1 MDFGK
6 IRAIKRPERNFYWFI
21 TELPDSAIATRIL
34 VSREGCELRHTQGL
48 QVPSTPT
55 SGLGRIFGNLH
66 IRPKL
71 IVLHNLFFLVLGVSV
86 YFAVIPPF
94 ERRVASAKTI
104 EISLITEIFSADRPL
119 LRLPKIASYDY
130 REGTAEQ
137 IHLPPDIRAWVDEH
151 PGEVWQNTPVSDL
164 LYRKDARTG
173 LYRRITLPNLVYD
186 EVVERAKITLL
197 VVMTA
202 LYVLAVALLEFVI
215 MPRYVYGPIQ
225 LMLSADEATRR
236 GDREHELIEDPYIT
250 DDEIGQI
257 MQSRNQTVTQLR
269 QTLDQLEAQDR
280 LASLGLLS
288 ASVAH
293 EMNTPLAVLHG
304 SIEKLLET
312 IPDATAQDRLH
323 RILRVTERLR
333 KISEGLVDFAR
344 VRKQTSEQVALKPIV
359 EEAWNLV
366 AIDEKA
372 SQVNFKSDIADTEM
386 VVGNADRLV
395 QVFVNLFRNAL
406 NAVEGGGHIWTHARR
421 YGRDGKPWVCVR
433 VDDDGPGIPADVLP
447 DIFDAFVSSRLDA
460 KGTGLGLTVAQ
471 GIVQQHGGTIH
482 AGNRE
487 GKGARLEVVLPGASG

>member
-1 MDFGK
+1 MANNL
-6 IRAIKRPERNFYWFI
+6 RH
-21 TELPDSAIATRIL
+21 
-34 VSREGCELRHTQGL
+34 ELRHTRDLRVDYTRLLPRPMPAQA
-48 QVPSTPT
+48 PT
-55 SGLGRIFGNLH
+55 SRIGRTFGNLH

-71 IVLHNLFFLVLGVSV
+71 IVLHNLFFLVLSVSV

-94 ERRVASAKTI
+94 QRRVAYAKTI

-119 LRLPKIASYDY
+119 LRLPKIATYDY
-130 REGTAEQ
+130 REGTARQ
-137 IHLPPDIRAWVDEH
+137 IEAPDDVEAWLEAH
-151 PGEVWQNTPVSDL
+151 PGEVWQNSPQSDFL
-164 LYRKDARTG
+164 FRKDPKTG

-197 VVMTA
+197 IVLGA

-236 GDREHELIEDPYIT
+236 GDHEHELIDERYISG
-250 DDEIGQI
+250 DEIGQI
-257 MQSRNQTVTQLR
+257 MQSRNQTVIQLR
-269 QTLDQLEAQDR
+269 QALDHLEAQDR

-304 SIEKLLET
+304 SVEKMLET
-312 IPDATAQDRLH
+312 VPEAHAQDRLQ
-323 RILRVTERLR
+323 RMLRVTKRLR
-333 KISEGLVDFAR
+333 TISEGLVDFAR
-344 VRKQTSEQVALKPIV
+344 VRKQTTERVSLRAIV

-372 SQVNFKSDIADTEM
+372 SQVHFESHISDEAVM
-386 VVGNADRLV
+386 GNADRLV

-406 NAVEGGGHIWTHARR
+406 NAIEGGGHIWTRARQ
-421 YGRDGKPWVCVR
+421 YGRDGKPWVCVS
-433 VDDDGPGIPADVLP
+433 VDDDGPGIQPDVLP

-482 AGNRE
+482 ASNRQ
-487 GKGARLEVVLPGASG
+487 GRGARLEVVLPGA